1 MTPPHAH
8 ISFDD
13 SFSVGMLPTSM
24 VGDPGAHGAVVTGT
38 HGIGVIAPSAA
49 AVAAASTGVDVE
61 LHMPKGGMFTIGTLS
76 MIVAAGVPV
85 STALTGRTTSVLGAA
100 PKLHCITAPMQ
111 T

>member
-8 ISFDD
+8 ISFDE
-13 SFSVGMLPTSM
+13 SFSVGMLPTSI
-24 VGDPGAHGAVVTGT
+24 VGEPGAHGAGVTGT
-38 HGIGVIAPSAA
+38 HGIGVKTPSAA
-49 AVAAASTGVDVE
+49 AVAAATVGFDSE
-61 LHMPKGGMFTIGTLS
+61 LHMPNGGTFVIGTLS

-85 STALTGRTTSVLGAA
+85 STALTGRTTSELGAA